1 MRLISLHIENYGKIS
16 DKDYNFTDGINQFC
30 AENGYGKTTLAS
42 FIKAMFYGLAPCRSN
57 GKDFNDRKRFYPFS
71 GGKFGGNILFE
82 YYGDEYRVERFF
94 GKKSDTDDEL
104 KVYKNATEIKDAKPD
119 LGLYFFGLDEES
131 FLRTFFIDSDV
142 SDVSSTDAVN
152 RLIGTEGSGESGD
165 IDENGFD
172 LVKSRLEIAAKK
184 YKAQK
189 GNNDKISLAK
199 QKISDLKTRIEN
211 LEKVTDS
218 LGEKYD
224 ELAELKKAETALAE
238 KMKKANENKLEA
250 EKRKAYSSLKETAEE
265 QSKKLKELKDKYPYG
280 IMNEAE
286 LRDAETLADAM
297 EKNLEKG
304 VEVVFGNEKTE
315 RLRTY
320 TRTFANGTPSSET
333 FKALDGEIGEL
344 EKKRAETEV
353 LNAELS
359 KEKRLLYGDKFKGED
374 TAERIESLGK
384 EIDDLAYLKKTAASV
399 PEKKGTPSNLIGVAV
414 CVVLAIVGII
424 LPFALPNVK
433 NGAIISVAIV
443 AIALVY
449 AAINVRK
456 YLKNTKDKKAEQED
470 KENEIK
476 KAERSAGE
484 ILRSFGYSPDY
495 GAERAYAE
503 ISRDYADYLSLGQE
517 REKNVRRLNDKF
529 AEIERTEENLKN
541 RFAVYGLYGENYRET
556 YYALK
561 RAADDYAA
569 LKKERVDLQVKSK
582 GYLDKAEDAKRLL
595 KDVFSKYGLL
605 VDNDVKRQLK
615 NLSADFYEIKRL
627 ENEVKQAT
635 EKAEKYRIES
645 KITVDG
651 FAENEYE
658 YDRLSEEYRLTQN
671 KIAALQNNISAD
683 ESECEALYEKKLL
696 LEEEEEKLAAY
707 KEKYADINSAKE
719 YLTMANDK
727 LLEKYVAPIKDKF
740 VEYSAPLE
748 KALGEKVV
756 MDKDYRIFFE
766 RNGEIRDNKHLSAGQ
781 RCILSLAFRLSL
793 IENAFEGEK
802 PFVIMDDPFVHLD
815 GEHIEKTAN
824 FLKEIAK
831 NEQIIYFCCHDSRK
845 IV

>member
-1 MRLISLHIENYGKIS
+1 MKLISIHIENYGKIS
-16 DKDYNFTDGINQFC
+16 DKDYNFTDGINQFY

-71 GGKFGGNILFE
+71 GGKFGGNIVFE
-82 YYGDEYRVERFF
+82 FSGDEYRVERFF
-94 GKKSDTDDEL
+94 GKKSDTEDEL
-104 KVYKNATEIKDAKPD
+104 KVFKNATEIKDMKPD
-119 LGLYFFGLDEES
+119 LGLRFFGLDEES
-131 FLRTFFIDSDV
+131 FLRTFFIDSEV
-142 SDVSSTDAVN
+142 SEVSSTDAIN
-152 RLIGTEGSGESGD
+152 RLIGAENSGNA
-165 IDENGFD
+165 DENGFD
-172 LVKSRLEIAAKK
+172 LVKSRLETAAKK

-189 GNNDKISLAK
+189 GNNDKISLTK

-211 LEKVTDS
+211 LEKVSDS
-218 LGEKYD
+218 LGGKYE
-224 ELAELKKAETALAE
+224 ELAELKRAEAALAE
-238 KMKKANENKLEA
+238 KIKKANENKVEA
-250 EKRKAYSSLKETAEE
+250 EKRKAYLSLKETAEE
-265 QSKKLKELKDKYPYG
+265 RSKKLKELKDKYPYG

-286 LRDAETLADAM
+286 LKNAEILADSI
-297 EKNLEKG
+297 ERSLEKG
-304 VEVVFGNEKTE
+304 GEVVFGNEKTE

-320 TRTFANGTPSSET
+320 TRTFANGMPTSET
-333 FKALDGEIGEL
+333 FKMLNGEIGEL
-344 EKKRAETEV
+344 EKRKAEAEV
-353 LNAELS
+353 LNADLS
-359 KEKRLLYGDKFKGED
+359 KERRGLYGDKFKGED
-374 TAERIESLGK
+374 TAEKIESLGK
-384 EIDDLAYLKKTAASV
+384 AIDDLGYLRKTANV
-399 PEKKGTPSNLIGVAV
+399 PDKKGVPSSLIGVAV

-424 LPFALPNVK
+424 LPFVLPNGK
-433 NGAIISVAIV
+433 NGVFISVAIV

-456 YLKNTKDKKAEQED
+456 YIKTTKNSKAERED
-470 KENEIK
+470 KENEIRE
-476 KAERSAGE
+476 AERTVGG

-517 REKNVRRLNDKF
+517 KEKNIRRLNDKL
-529 AEIERTEENLKN
+529 AEAKITEEDLKKS
-541 RFAVYGLYGENYRET
+541 FAVYGLYGENYRDM
-556 YYALK
+556 YYSLK
-561 RAADDYAA
+561 KSVDDYAA
-569 LKKERVDLQVKSK
+569 LNKERVDSQVKSK

-595 KDVFSKYGLL
+595 KDAFSKYGLL

-615 NLSADFYEIKRL
+615 NLSADFSEMKRL

-645 KITVDG
+645 KIT
-651 FAENEYE
+651 ESNPTINETTYE
-658 YDRLSEEYRLTQN
+658 ELSEEYRLTQS
-671 KIAALQNNISAD
+671 KIAALKSGISED
-683 ESECEALYEKKLL
+683 ESKCESLYEKRLS

-707 KEKYADINSAKE
+707 KERYADINSAKE
-719 YLTMANDK
+719 YLTMANDR

-740 VEYSAPLE
+740 VEYSVPLE

-766 RNGEIRDNKHLSAGQ
+766 RGGEIRDNKHLSAGQ

-793 IENAFEGEK
+793 IENAFDGEK